1 MVKFGV
7 QQGLNVA
14 RLGLNEEQ
22 QLMACMLADK
32 LNYDSVWIM
41 DHTNVPQWSTAIIND
56 AWIFLAAVSQVTK
69 NVELGTCV
77 TDAIR
82 RHPSTVTLQT
92 ITLDRLSHGRAI
104 LGIGAGEAQNI
115 NDFGIQWDKPVGRFE
130 EQLQVIS
137 LLFQSSPENRVSF
150 EGNFYKI
157 TNACLQTKAIRKP
170 RPPMFLAAGAPRT
183 LSLVG
188 RFGDGW
194 LPIAYTPEL
203 YEYHAKIIN
212 DAAKEAGRDPEKL
225 ELGLDIDV
233 YFAEDAEEAFAKLK
247 NSLKVSLY
255 KPEVLKVHNVQAKGE
270 FDFRKYFTE
279 YSMQNK
285 DLIKKMREEA
295 QAIPDEVARS
305 AIAVGKPDDVIPIFE
320 RFIKAGVKHFVIRFW
335 GSGYYKNIELFGN
348 EVLPYFKDHKK

>member
-1 MVKFGV
+1 MIKFGV

-14 RLGLNEEQ
+14 RLGLNEEE
-22 QLMACMLADK
+22 QLSACILADK
-32 LNYDSVWIM
+32 LNYDSIWVM
-41 DHTNVPQWSTAIIND
+41 DHTNVPQWSSAIIND
-56 AWIFLAAVSQVTK
+56 AWIFLSAVSQVTK

-82 RHPSTVTLQT
+82 RHPSTVALQT
-92 ITLDRLSHGRAI
+92 ITLDRLSHGRVI

-137 LLFQSSPENRVSF
+137 LLFQSSPDKRASF
-150 EGNFYKI
+150 DGKFYKLN
-157 TNACLQTKAIRKP
+157 NACLQTKSIRKP
-170 RPPMFLAAGAPRT
+170 NPPMFLAAGAPRT

-194 LPIAYTPEL
+194 LPISYTPEL
-203 YEYHAKIIN
+203 YEHHAKVIT
-212 DAAKEAGRDPEKL
+212 DAAKEVGRDPEKL

-233 YFAEDAEEAFAKLK
+233 YFSDNAEEAFTKLK

-255 KPEVLKVHNVQAKGE
+255 KPEILKIHNIQAKGDS
-270 FDFRKYFTE
+270 DFRKYFTE

-285 DLIKKMREEA
+285 GLIEKMREEA
-295 QAIPDEVARS
+295 QVIPDNIARS
-305 AIAVGKPDDVIPIFE
+305 SIAVGKPDDAIPIFE

-335 GSGYYKNIELFGN
+335 GSGYHKNIELFGN
-348 EVLPYFKDHKK
+348 EVLPYFKDYKE

>member
-1 MVKFGV
+1 MIKFGV

-14 RLGLNEEQ
+14 RLGLNEDQ
-22 QLMACMLADK
+22 QLTACMLADK
-32 LNYDSVWIM
+32 LGYDSVWIM
-41 DHTNVPQWSTAIIND
+41 DHTNVPQWPTAIIND
-56 AWIFLAAVSQVTK
+56 AWIFLAAASQVTK

-77 TDAIR
+77 TDAVR
-82 RHPSTVTLQT
+82 RHPSTVALQT
-92 ITLDRLSHGRAI
+92 VTLDRFSHGRAI

-137 LLFQSSPENRVSF
+137 LLFQSSPDNKVNF
-150 EGNFYKI
+150 EGKFYKLS
-157 TNACLQTKAIRKP
+157 NACLQTKPIRKP

-203 YEYHAKIIN
+203 YEQHAKVIT
-212 DAAKEAGRDPEKL
+212 DAAKEARRDPDKL

-233 YFAEDAEEAFAKLK
+233 YFAEDAEDAWAKLK
-247 NSLKVSLY
+247 NPLKVSLY
-255 KPEVLKVHNVQAKGE
+255 KPEILKVHNIQTKAE

-279 YSMQNK
+279 YSMSNPE
-285 DLIKKMREEA
+285 LMKKMREEA
-295 QAIPDEVARS
+295 QIIPDKVARS
-305 AIAVGKPDDVIPIFE
+305 AIAVGKPDDVIPVFE

-335 GSGYYKNIELFGN
+335 GEGYYKNIELFGRK
-348 EVLPYFKDHKK
+348 VLPYFKDHKG